1 MQLAMASLAT
11 CHRTGLVADARR
23 GAKQQ
28 RPAAA
33 TRSRASLVVR
43 ASTESKNLFNTSVSL
58 GPKAPGQGGSSSSL
72 GSPSASSKPQ
82 ITLDDVPLASG
93 VSEIWTA
100 SLSSMACSRPLHGI
114 PASCMHRPTNR
125 LPQTATN
132 QLACGSPEPP
142 SRFQSISDL
151 ANHTR
156 CRMLCASVALTPAPP
171 HTLLPLPRPLPSL
184 LQVDVDYSKLRDL
197 LKEGKWRE
205 AEDETRE
212 LLIQAA
218 GPAAVRRGWVYFS
231 EVKFIPGG
239 CLAGWLAGAALLSSV
254 CGFVHASCTGC
265 RQRHAKGRNTALLGL
280 FQHAWVQHVRL
291 GPY

>member
-93 VSEIWTA
+93 V
-100 SLSSMACSRPLHGI
+100 
-114 PASCMHRPTNR
+114 
-125 LPQTATN
+125 
-132 QLACGSPEPP
+132 
-142 SRFQSISDL
+142 
-151 ANHTR
+151 
-156 CRMLCASVALTPAPP
+156 
-171 HTLLPLPRPLPSL
+171 
-184 LQVDVDYSKLRDL
+184 DVDYSKLRDL

-231 EVKFIPGG
+231 EVKFIPVDDMRALDGLWKAASGG
-239 CLAGWLAGAALLSSV
+239 KYGYSAQREVWVQKGRQWTKFFKAIDWVQGENNVYRKWPSEFDYSADAPKGHLPLTNALRGTRLFENIMEHEAFAKPMPGSNSSNGNGSNGAGQPGWLN
-254 CGFVHASCTGC
+254 
-265 RQRHAKGRNTALLGL
+265 K
-280 FQHAWVQHVRL
+280 
-291 GPY
+291 